1 MDRFSIIQQQVFNRT
16 VVDETSRCDLDQC
29 ICDETVKKEEQ
40 SLKKT
45 DLFQVVLI
53 TIAAFIVALTMKANM
68 TSENIMLVKK
78 TTVISCSSKSD
89 NSDDQLPGDRNN
101 SNTCSHQQ
109 GFLYESNNSKRK
121 FLRTHNC

>member
-16 VVDETSRCDLDQC
+16 IVDETNSCNLDQC
-29 ICDETVKKEEQ
+29 ICDETAKKEKQ
-40 SLKKT
+40 SLKKI
-45 DLFQVVLI
+45 DLFHVVLI
-53 TIAAFIVALTMKANM
+53 TTAAFIAALTMKTNM
-68 TSENIMLVKK
+68 TSENMLSTKRIA
-78 TTVISCSSKSD
+78 VISCSSKSD
-89 NSDDQLPGDRNN
+89 RPDDKLPGDRNN